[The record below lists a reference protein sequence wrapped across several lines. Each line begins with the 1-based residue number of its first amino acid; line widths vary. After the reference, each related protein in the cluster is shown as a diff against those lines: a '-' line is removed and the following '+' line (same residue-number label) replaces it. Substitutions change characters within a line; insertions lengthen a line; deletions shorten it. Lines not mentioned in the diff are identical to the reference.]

1 MPTRLNS
8 SENPDPAIAADF
20 LEEEHPTSSNQEEH
34 PTSNGHEE
42 HPTSYGHEEHLTSY
56 GHEEHLTSYGQ
67 EEHHDRKRRDVQ
79 SDPPTE
85 VKKITR

>member
-8 SENPDPAIAADF
+8 SENPDPALAADF
-20 LEEEHPTSSNQEEH
+20 LEEEHPTSYGQ
-34 PTSNGHEE
+34 EE
-42 HPTSYGHEEHLTSY
+42 HPTSYGH
-56 GHEEHLTSYGQ
+56 

-79 SDPPTE
+79 SDPTTE

>member
-20 LEEEHPTSSNQEEH
+20 LEEEHPTSS
-34 PTSNGHEE
+34 GHEE
-42 HPTSYGHEEHLTSY
+42 HQTSYGH
-56 GHEEHLTSYGQ
+56 

-79 SDPPTE
+79 SDPTTE

>member
-20 LEEEHPTSSNQEEH
+20 LEEEHL
-34 PTSNGHEE
+34 TSNNQ
-42 HPTSYGHEEHLTSY
+42 EEHLTSND
-56 GHEEHLTSYGQ
+56 Q

-79 SDPPTE
+79 SDPTTE
-85 VKKITR
+85 VKKITRLRFLK